1 MGSGNVEDSLLKII
15 NRVVRVGLLE
25 KVRPDKE
32 LGEMTCWPGRCMGK
46 L

>member
-15 NRVVRVGLLE
+15 YKVVRVGLLE

-32 LGEMTCWPGRCMGK
+32 LGDTRC
-46 L
+46 